1 MRFRKGKNREQRN
14 YLFFG
19 AQGQKR
25 SDHYGWKGIY
35 VQLYKY
41 TVCDVSCG
49 KGTSNSARESKDSPK
64 IRTHVQT
71 SSMER
76 LGLFCLNPYL
86 IISRTKPSDNS
97 ERNIRSGTY
106 SNRAMRIH
114 VASGTQMCTSERSR
128 KTRHRFLVYVMGYSI
143 AYSIKRILRSL
154 VRSRT
159 ETLSSLR
166 ESVWL
171 EPKTSSTLTFIFNLK
186 LDNSCCLLLLPLAL
200 VDV

>member
-1 MRFRKGKNREQRN
+1 MVMRFRKGKNREQRN

-86 IISRTKPSDNS
+86 IISRTKLSDNS
-97 ERNIRSGTY
+97 EQNIRSGTY
-106 SNRAMRIH
+106 SWTNQSCHENTCYKRHPNVYLRA
-114 VASGTQMCTSERSR
+114 
-128 KTRHRFLVYVMGYSI
+128 
-143 AYSIKRILRSL
+143 IK
-154 VRSRT
+154 
-159 ETLSSLR
+159 
-166 ESVWL
+166 
-171 EPKTSSTLTFIFNLK
+171 KNTSSISRLCNGL
-186 LDNSCCLLLLPLAL
+186 LNS
-200 VDV
+200 V